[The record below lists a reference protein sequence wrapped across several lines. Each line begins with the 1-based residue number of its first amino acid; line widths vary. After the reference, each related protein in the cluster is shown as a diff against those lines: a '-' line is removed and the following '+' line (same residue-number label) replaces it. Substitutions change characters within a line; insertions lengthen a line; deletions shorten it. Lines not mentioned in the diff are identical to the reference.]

1 MTVHQSN
8 VFPLKTLARSVQ
20 CSAQRVQRVQ
30 RSQRGGF
37 ACRAA
42 RAASAV
48 SAEDVRAA
56 RAARAAR
63 RMCEP
68 SRAARAAR
76 STEDVRAAQRLA
88 CEGALALARVRRSPG
103 GDNYQVLGKSTDRFI

>member
-1 MTVHQSN
+1 M
-8 VFPLKTLARSVQ
+8 
-20 CSAQRVQRVQ
+20 QRT
-30 RSQRGGF
+30 QRGGC
-37 ACRAA
+37 ASRAA
-42 RAASAV
+42 RAASAASAVSAV

-103 GDNYQVLGKSTDRFI
+103 GDNYHALGKSTDLYFHIMLTV

>member
-1 MTVHQSN
+1 M
-8 VFPLKTLARSVQ
+8 
-20 CSAQRVQRVQ
+20 QRT
-30 RSQRGGF
+30 QRGGC
-37 ACRAA
+37 ASRAA

-56 RAARAAR
+56 QRAQRAAR

-103 GDNYQVLGKSTDRFI
+103 GDNYHVLGKSTDALRAARVRAALRAVFP